1 MATRISD
8 FVVNKLIDAGVDHF
22 FILVGGNVMYLDD
35 AIRKSGIPYTAFHHE
50 QSAAMAAESYARL
63 HGKLACVVV
72 TSGPG
77 ATNVITGVAG
87 AFYDSAPVI
96 FICGNSKSSDL
107 RNQQMPHGVRQV
119 GTFELPI
126 HEVCEPISKFS
137 KMITS
142 ISEVGEFLDGAIHEA
157 TSNRPGPVVINFPLD
172 LQGVE
177 VRTDE
182 MVFAK
187 KDYSPLNAVG
197 KDSKVFFDELRSA
210 LSKSNSPAVLVGH
223 GVRVS
228 GSSDELLELIKK
240 SNIPIFT
247 TQLAK
252 DFIPYEDPLFIGH
265 VGVRGDR
272 PGNVGLHKADVI
284 ICVGTSL
291 HQQNIGYEPELF
303 APDALKFI
311 VEYEGSVSGKNLPIR
326 ATFLDIDIR
335 SFVNELEINIKN
347 YKNTSDEWLEYLSS
361 LKSQYASSK
370 EPHDLSTERIN
381 LYEFVEILS
390 SSLVGGETIITDAG
404 LCFYI
409 MGQAFK
415 LKYGQRYIVSGGLGA
430 MGYALPAAI
439 GAGVN
444 SESMVIAVTGD
455 GSMQMNVQE
464 LATLRLLNRPIK
476 IFVINNDGYA
486 SLRNTQK
493 SFFGEDLIGASETSG
508 LAMPNW
514 ELIAESYGIEYASIK
529 NSLSIKDNLSV
540 ILSTPEVQVI
550 EVFCQ
555 ADQVVMPGVGNYK
568 DINGR
573 LRSNSLSVM
582 TPKLNEETNKPSLVI
597 N

>member
-1 MATRISD
+1 MI
-8 FVVNKLIDAGVDHF
+8 
-22 FILVGGNVMYLDD
+22 
-35 AIRKSGIPYTAFHHE
+35 
-50 QSAAMAAESYARL
+50 
-63 HGKLACVVV
+63 
-72 TSGPG
+72 
-77 ATNVITGVAG
+77 
-87 AFYDSAPVI
+87 
-96 FICGNSKSSDL
+96 ICGNSKSEDL
-107 RNQQMPHGVRQV
+107 RNRQMPQGVRQV

-142 ISEVGEFLDGAIHEA
+142 IREVGEFFDEAIYEA

-172 LQGVE
+172 LQGAE
-177 VRTDE
+177 VRLDE
-182 MVFAK
+182 VAFAK
-187 KDYSPLNAVG
+187 KDYPPLNAVG

-210 LSKSNSPAVLVGH
+210 LSKSNSPAILVGH

-228 GSSDELLELIKK
+228 GSRDDLLELIKK
-240 SNIPIFT
+240 LNIPIFT

-272 PGNVGLHKADVI
+272 PGNVGLHKADLI
-284 ICVGTSL
+284 ICIGTSL
-291 HQQNIGYEPELF
+291 HQQNIGYEPDLF
-303 APDALKFI
+303 APEALKFI
-311 VEYEGSVSGKNLPIR
+311 VELEGSVSGKNLPIR
-326 ATFLDIDIR
+326 ATFLDIDMR
-335 SFVNELEINIKN
+335 SFVNEFEIRIGN
-347 YKNTSDEWLEYLSS
+347 YKNFNDKWLEYLGA
-361 LKSQYASSK
+361 LKSQYAISK

-381 LYEFVEILS
+381 LYEFIEILS
-390 SSLVGGETIITDAG
+390 SDLIGGETIITDAG

-415 LKYGQRYIVSGGLGA
+415 LKNGQRYIVSGGLGA

-464 LATLRLLNRPIK
+464 LATLRLINKPIK
-476 IFVINNDGYA
+476 IFVINNAGYA

-493 SFFGEDLIGASETSG
+493 SFFGEDLIGASDSSG

-514 ELIAESYGIEYASIK
+514 KLIAESYGIRYASIK
-529 NSLSIKDNLSV
+529 NSLSIKDALPE
-540 ILSTPEVQVI
+540 ILASPEVQMI

-555 ADQVVMPGVGNYK
+555 TDQVVMPGVGNYK
-568 DINGR
+568 DVNGR
-573 LRSNSLSVM
+573 LRSNSLRDM
-582 TPKLNEETNKPSLVI
+582 TPKLNEETIRPSLVI